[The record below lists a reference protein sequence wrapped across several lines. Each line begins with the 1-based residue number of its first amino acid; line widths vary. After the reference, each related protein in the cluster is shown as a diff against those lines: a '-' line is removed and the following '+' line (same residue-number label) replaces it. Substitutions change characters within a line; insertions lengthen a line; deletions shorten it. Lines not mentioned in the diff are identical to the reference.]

1 MSRARLPR
9 MTREPSFLGRV
20 RRYRII
26 VGIDLSEYADIVIEH
41 ALDQAA
47 RHDAP
52 ELHFLTVKEKRKLSS
67 EDLKQALWDRVY
79 PALETFNAHSTEWR
93 ARLHVRTG
101 APDEQIAQLAG
112 EVNGDLIV
120 MGQFG
125 LHKRNLPNRVLQA
138 ASCPTL
144 VVGMPEAADTSPRC
158 AMCHLTREE
167 TDGARWFCSQHSD
180 SADKLEHTVTA
191 MTTWSGG
198 ELVWG

>member
-1 MSRARLPR
+1 MSPPP
-9 MTREPSFLGRV
+9 REPNFLGHV
-20 RRYRII
+20 RRYRIV
-26 VGIDLSEYADIVIEH
+26 VGIDLTEYADIVIEH

-67 EDLKQALWDRVY
+67 EDLKQSLWDRVY

-93 ARLHVRTG
+93 ARLHIRTG

-112 EVNGDLIV
+112 EIDADLIV

-125 LHKRNLPNRVLQA
+125 LHKRNIPNRVLQTA
-138 ASCPTL
+138 TCPTL
-144 VVGMPEAADTSPRC
+144 VVGFPAAADTSPRC

-167 TDGARWFCSQHSD
+167 TDGARWFCSAHSAT
-180 SADKLEHTVTA
+180 ADKLEHTVTA